1 MPDNLLLLFTLL
13 VFGAVLLLSQVL
25 PIPTLGS
32 AAREGRRIRRRLRQV
47 SIDRPG
53 GSISLVREKYLKELS
68 PFEQWMDRLA
78 GMDALDLM
86 IEQSGR
92 LFPAYRLVLGSLVL
106 AVLCGITAWGILH
119 EVRLAAAV
127 GLLALAVPI
136 LKVARDRRKRLEK
149 FEEQLPEALD
159 IITRALKA
167 GNPFLVALS
176 YAAREMD
183 APLADEFS
191 IVFDEINYGRDL
203 DAAFHYLLLRVPSV
217 SLMAMSTAILIQ
229 RETGGNLS
237 EILDKISRL
246 LRERFVFQREIGVLT
261 AEGRLSAW
269 VLCLMPLFVFGL
281 IQWMNPNYY
290 NELTSSP
297 AGQRLLGVAV
307 VLLLIGIVWIS
318 RLVRIEV

>member
-1 MPDNLLLLFTLL
+1 MADSLLHLFTVL
-13 VFGAVLLLSQVL
+13 VFGAVLLLLQVFI
-25 PIPTLGS
+25 IPALGS
-32 AAREGRRIRRRLRQV
+32 SAREHRSIRRRLRQV
-47 SIDRPG
+47 SGDPAE
-53 GSISLVREKYLKELS
+53 GSISLVRQKYLKQLS
-68 PFEQWMDRLA
+68 PFERWMDGLA

-92 LFPAYRLVLGSLVL
+92 LFPAYRLVLGSLIL
-106 AVLCGITAWGILH
+106 AVLCGIAAW
-119 EVRLAAAV
+119 
-127 GLLALAVPI
+127 LALHDPRLTAALGSLALIAPF
-136 LKVARDRRKRLEK
+136 LKVAHNRRKRLKK

-183 APLADEFS
+183 KPLADEFS

-203 DAAFHYLLLRVPSV
+203 AGAFHYLLLRVPSV

-237 EILDKISRL
+237 EILDKIAHL
-246 LRERFVFQREIGVLT
+246 LRERFVFEREIGVLA
-261 AEGRLSAW
+261 AEGRMSAW
-269 VLCLMPLFVFGL
+269 VLCVMPLFVAGL

-290 NELTSSP
+290 HEMLSTP
-297 AGQRLLGVAV
+297 AGRNLLGLAV
-307 VLLLIGIVWIS
+307 ILLLIGIVWIT
-318 RLVRIEV
+318 RLVKIKV